1 MWAGPVWI
9 GDGQG
14 GALPQ
19 HALEW
24 RPEGRGGMSHPYL
37 GGKGQMGDSKGQVP
51 EALCLACMRT
61 AEDSVVGAKWLRRKI
76 RSERY
81 CREK

>member
-1 MWAGPVWI
+1 
-9 GDGQG
+9 
-14 GALPQ
+14 
-19 HALEW
+19 
-24 RPEGRGGMSHPYL
+24 
-37 GGKGQMGDSKGQVP
+37 MGDSKGQVP